1 MPAVRG
7 CSKRV
12 EWRSKSYLNHWPGR
26 SHDSPVLTRKA
37 HCQRCLSFQV
47 AASAVRAGDFDYQI
61 RTGLA
66 ATSAAARGN
75 SQVVTQS
82 FFPCQRVAAH
92 GFGHFFVRTSADA
105 SASNSLCEQ
114 DATIYLG
121 FRALCFLMI
130 CLSTAPKA
138 TGGTGFAANISYRDA
153 SLTARR
159 SSFSREIRVIVL
171 FLCTCS

>member
-1 MPAVRG
+1 MQAVRR

-12 EWRSKSYLNHWPGR
+12 EWRSKSHLNHLPGR
-26 SHDSPVLTRKA
+26 SRNSPVLARKA
-37 HCQRCLSFQV
+37 HWQRSLTLQV

-66 ATSAAARGN
+66 ATSAVARGN

-92 GFGHFFVRTSADA
+92 GFGHFFARTSADA

-121 FRALCFLMI
+121 FHALCFLMI

-138 TGGTGFAANISYRDA
+138 TGGTGFAANILFRDA

-159 SSFSREIRVIVL
+159 SSCSPEIRVIVL